1 MQQEIIQG
9 FRLSSQ
15 QKRLWQAQ
23 QSVDSEAFRVCSM
36 AKIEGPLDPEILK
49 QSVRRVIGQ
58 HEILRTTFR
67 LLPGMTVPVQV
78 IADDDRP
85 SIVEHDLTALSTEE
99 QGARIEQL
107 FLAAARRQIDFARL
121 PLLRL
126 ELVKLSI
133 NQHALIITAPALCA
147 DGPSLQE
154 LVQQIAHAYAAIRQG
169 QESAAGESVQYADFA
184 EWQNQLLEGEE
195 GAPARQYWKRIDL
208 SRTLAQRLSFERRSK
223 APHFQPSA
231 VPITISDETAAQI
244 KVIAA
249 DCEAHVSAFVLGC
262 WQTLLWRLMGQDE
275 VTIGVAFDGRKFA
288 ELEGAIGLLSSY
300 LPIQIC
306 PNSDL
311 QFSALVRQ
319 LDEQQ
324 REAQRWQEYFSLDH
338 SERSEDGSVTN
349 FLPFSFEFRDRLPS
363 FVVGDLSFS
372 FHRQDACID
381 RFKIKLVCEEG
392 RKGLSAELQYD
403 TSLFSENDIRRLAR
417 ELEVLI
423 GDAGKRPESGLIDLA
438 LLPGEE
444 RHLLL
449 VQFNETTKE
458 FPTGH
463 CIHEMFEA
471 QAAGSPNRVA
481 VICEGE
487 RLTYAELNAR
497 SNRLAHHLQKLG
509 VGADVRVGLCLD
521 RSVEL
526 IEGLLGILK
535 AGGAYV
541 PLDPGLPNE
550 RLRAVLEDS
559 GARILVTRSRLADD
573 LRAELQSVV
582 CLDADQDLLLLE
594 NVQNPANKI
603 SDKNLVYVIF
613 TSGSTGRPEG
623 VAVEHRQ
630 LANYVNAIWETLD
643 LPAGA
648 SFATVSTI
656 AADLGNTAI
665 FPSLCNGGTLHLITE
680 EMSKN
685 ADALANYFGDHQIDC
700 LKITPS
706 HLTALLAASNPAEI
720 LPRRR
725 LVLGGEACPWSLIEK
740 LKTLKPD
747 CTVLN
752 HYGPTETTVGA
763 VTGIIDAVDITGS
776 SETIPL
782 GRPIANAQVYILDQ
796 RMRPAP
802 IGSAGQLHI
811 GGCGIARGY
820 INRAEATA
828 ERFVPNPF
836 GDGERLYQTGD
847 LARYLNDGRIEFLG
861 RVDDQLKVHGYRIEP
876 AEIALALR
884 RYPGISECVVVARE
898 DQPGEKRLVAYV
910 VCQDHQAV
918 AASELRTFLQSKLP
932 EYMMPSAFVFL
943 DRLPLTPNGKVNR
956 SALPPPDYSRP
967 EDEGP
972 FVTPRN
978 QIEEM
983 LAKIWAGVLGVERI
997 GIHDNFFELGGD
1009 SILSIQIIARA
1020 NHAGLRL
1027 SPRQL
1032 FQHQSIAELAL
1043 VAGTTASVQAEQGV
1057 VTGIVPLTPV
1067 QSRFFEQN
1075 QPEPRHYNQAML
1087 LQCQRKLDP
1096 LLLERALEHL
1106 LIQHD
1111 ALRLRFSR
1119 PGGDWQQT
1127 IAAPKGAAP
1136 FELVDVSDLPEPEQ
1150 EMAIQQNAARLQ
1162 GSLNLEEGPLLRVA
1176 FFDRGAQRS
1185 SSVLI
1190 VIHHLT
1196 VDGVSWTILL
1206 EDLQRLYE
1214 QLALGKQ
1221 IELPAKTTSFKGW
1234 AERLMSHAQS
1244 QTVRAEA
1251 PFWLAPYPSLIAA
1264 LPIDHHGSNTAA
1276 SARTLTVSLSADET
1290 QVLLQEVPIAFR
1302 TQVNE
1307 VLLTALM
1314 RCFAQWTGSRQLLLE
1329 LEGHG
1334 REDILEGVDLS
1345 RTVGWFTTIFPVVLN
1360 IGKSSTPVEAL
1371 RLVKEQLRSIP
1382 NRGIGY
1388 GLLRYANDAPEI
1400 AKKLRALPRAE
1411 VRFNYL
1417 GQLDRAFA
1425 DSSVFHVAPE
1435 SSGPAQSPRAG
1446 RAYLL
1451 NIIGSV
1457 TGGALRLEWTYS
1469 ENLHRR
1475 ATVERLAESYVEEL
1489 RTLIT
1494 QSRTCDP
1501 ASYSPY
1507 DFPRA
1512 KLSQEELSK
1521 VLAKLTGS
1529 QKEQRQ

>member
-1 MQQEIIQG
+1 MPQEIIQG
-9 FRLSSQ
+9 FRLSPQ
-15 QKRLWQAQ
+15 QRRLWQAQ

-36 AKIEGPLDPEILK
+36 AKIEGPLDREIFE

-67 LLPGMTVPVQV
+67 LLPGMTIPVQV
-78 IADDDRP
+78 VADDARP
-85 SIVEHDLTALSTEE
+85 SIAEHDLTASSTED
-99 QGARIEQL
+99 QRARIEQL

-133 NQHALIITAPALCA
+133 NWHVLIVTAPALCA

-154 LVQQIAHAYAAIRQG
+154 LVQQIADAYAAIRQG
-169 QESAAGESVQYADFA
+169 QESAAGETVQYADFA
-184 EWQNQLLEGEE
+184 EWQNQLLESEDS
-195 GAPARQYWKRIDL
+195 APARQYWKRVDL
-208 SRTLAQRLSFERRSK
+208 SRTLRQRLSFEKRSK
-223 APHFQPSA
+223 PPDFQPSTLP
-231 VPITISDETAAQI
+231 VTISDETAAHI
-244 KVIAA
+244 KVNAA

-275 VTIGVAFDGRKFA
+275 ATIGVAFDGRKFA

-319 LDEQQ
+319 LNERQ

-338 SERSEDGSVTN
+338 PERSEDGSVAD

-363 FVVGDLSFS
+363 FVAGDLTFS
-372 FHRQDACID
+372 CQRRDACID
-381 RFKIKLVCEEG
+381 RFKVKLVCEEG
-392 RKGLSAELQYD
+392 RNGLSAELQYD
-403 TSLFSENDIRRLAR
+403 TNLFSENDVRRLAR

-423 GDAGKRPESGLIDLA
+423 EDAGQRPESELAELA
-438 LLPGEE
+438 LLPEEE

-449 VQFNETTKE
+449 VQFNETKQE
-458 FPTGH
+458 FPAGH

-471 QAAGSPNRVA
+471 QAAGSPNRIA

-487 RLTYAELNAR
+487 RITYAELNVR

-550 RLRAVLEDS
+550 RLRALLEDS
-559 GARILVTRSRLADD
+559 GARILVTSSRLADD
-573 LRAELQSVV
+573 LRAELQNVV
-582 CLDADQDLLLLE
+582 CLDADRDLLLLE
-594 NVQNPANKI
+594 DSQNPASKI

-613 TSGSTGRPEG
+613 TSGSTGKPQG

-648 SFATVSTI
+648 SFATVSTV

-680 EMSKN
+680 ERATD
-685 ADALANYFGDHQIDC
+685 ADALADYFGQHQIDC
-700 LKITPS
+700 LKIGPS
-706 HLTALLAASNPAEI
+706 HLTALLAASNPARI

-776 SETIPL
+776 SATIPL

-802 IGSAGQLHI
+802 IGSVGQLHI
-811 GGCGIARGY
+811 GGCGLARGY
-820 INRAEATA
+820 VNRAEATA

-861 RVDDQLKVHGYRIEP
+861 RVDDQLKIHGYRIEP
-876 AEIALALR
+876 AEIALALG
-884 RYPGISECVVVARE
+884 RYPGISESVVVARE

-910 VCQDHQAV
+910 VRPDQQTV

-956 SALPPPDYSRP
+956 RALPPPDYSRP
-967 EDEGP
+967 EDDGA

-978 QIEEM
+978 QSEEM

-1020 NHAGLRL
+1020 NQAGLRL

-1032 FQHQSIAELAL
+1032 FQHQTIAELAA
-1043 VAGTTASVQAEQGV
+1043 VGGTVPSVRAEQGL
-1057 VTGIVPLTPV
+1057 VTGVVPLTPV
-1067 QSRFFEQN
+1067 QSRFFEQD
-1075 QPEPRHYNQAML
+1075 QPEPHHYNQAML

-1106 LIQHD
+1106 LTQHD

-1119 PGGDWQQT
+1119 TGSDWQQT

-1136 FELVDVSDLPEPEQ
+1136 FEVVDLSDLPEPEQ
-1150 EMAIQQNAARLQ
+1150 DVAIQQNAARLQ

-1176 FFDRGAQRS
+1176 FFDRGAQRN

-1190 VIHHLT
+1190 VIHHLA

-1221 IELPAKTTSFKGW
+1221 IELPAKTTSFKDW
-1234 AERLMSHAQS
+1234 AEALMSYARS

-1251 PFWLAPYPSLIAA
+1251 PFWLAPYLNPIAA
-1264 LPIDHHGSNTAA
+1264 LPIDHTGSNTAA
-1276 SARTLTVSLSADET
+1276 SARTVTVSLSADET
-1290 QVLLQEVPIAFR
+1290 RVLLQEVPVAFR
-1302 TQVNE
+1302 TQINE

-1314 RCFAQWTGSRQLLLE
+1314 RCFAQWTGSSKLLLD

-1334 REDILEGVDLS
+1334 REDVLEGIDLS
-1345 RTVGWFTTIFPVVLN
+1345 RTVGWFTTIFPVVLDT
-1360 IGKSSTPVEAL
+1360 GKSSTPVEAL

-1400 AKKLRALPRAE
+1400 AEKLRALPRAE

-1425 DSSVFHVAPE
+1425 DSFAFRVAPE
-1435 SSGPAQSPRAG
+1435 SSGPAQSPRAR

-1475 ATVERLAESYVEEL
+1475 ATVERLAESYIEEL

-1512 KLSQEELSK
+1512 KLNQEELSK
-1521 VLAKLTGS
+1521 VLAKVAGS
-1529 QKEQRQ
+1529 QKE